1 MIKVNVIVK
10 NKPVEIYKN
19 PEAYLKKIK
28 IQSDKFFRNKNIVL
42 ALNYL
47 IQMRLNC

>member
-10 NKPVEIYKN
+10 NKTWLRFIKN
-19 PEAYLKKIK
+19 PEAYLKKK
-28 IQSDKFFRNKNIVL
+28 LKKFKATNFLEKKNIVL

-47 IQMRLNC
+47 IQMR